1 MSLIQKIKQEAINVG
16 FIEKDAT
23 LIQLATEEACMNA
36 YEYCHSAEVD
46 NFTVTYLFSHQQC
59 IIDIFH
65 RGEIFEVR
73 YTNEINYGLR
83 GRGLQL
89 ITSIMD
95 EVNVEQ
101 KGKNVHLVMVKKSTI
116 RWYIKMMIQNLES
129 IAILKWNEEVTLKC
143 INQFEHALRL
153 LLGKNSEHL
162 IINFEGTEYMNSAG
176 IGVLVDTVMRAR
188 KDHRQVI
195 LSNVESILMEIL
207 EIVKLEKFIKI
218 FPTLEEAMNYY
229 KEDGDM
235 KGGNF

>member
-1 MSLIQKIKQEAINVG
+1 
-16 FIEKDAT
+16 
-23 LIQLATEEACMNA
+23 
-36 YEYCHSAEVD
+36 
-46 NFTVTYLFSHQQC
+46 
-59 IIDIFH
+59 
-65 RGEIFEVR
+65 
-73 YTNEINYGLR
+73 
-83 GRGLQL
+83 
-89 ITSIMD
+89 
-95 EVNVEQ
+95 
-101 KGKNVHLVMVKKSTI
+101 
-116 RWYIKMMIQNLES
+116 MMIQNLES